1 MQQLRPFSQ
10 MDQVKA
16 AARSGTEPVPT
27 TTDVFSTE
35 DQPQTAG
42 LSSLFPDPSHAPA
55 DQAAPATPVTDN
67 LLPVLQGASG
77 ITGPARPLVVI
88 RAEKKRQKRKRADDA
103 PARHLRPRY
112 RQMIVLTALVLF
124 LGLTLA
130 TLVPLAAD
138 QSPFSFFSPL
148 GNLIHPPSGNLAI
161 EALQTETASQGLP
174 PLTLSRSQYV
184 AIAEQDAINVGISPV
199 YFVRQIQ
206 VESGFNPNA
215 VSPSG
220 AVGIAQFLP
229 STAAGLGINP
239 WNPIQALQGA
249 AKLMANL
256 YHQYGD
262 YAKALAAYN
271 AGSANLNNAISA
283 CGANWLSCMPAETQ
297 HYVTTIMG

>member
-10 MDQVKA
+10 TNKVKA
-16 AARSGTEPVPT
+16 AARSGTEPVT
-27 TTDVFSTE
+27 TATDIFSPNGQQQAT
-35 DQPQTAG
+35 G
-42 LSSLFPDPSHAPA
+42 LPSLFQDPSHSTAE
-55 DQAAPATPVTDN
+55 QAAPVASVTDN
-67 LLPVLQGASG
+67 LLPILQGASG

-88 RAEKKRQKRKRADDA
+88 RAEKKRKKRTRAADA
-103 PARHLRPRY
+103 PSRHLRPRY
-112 RQMIVLTALVLF
+112 RQMIVLIALVIF
-124 LGLTLA
+124 AGLTLA
-130 TLVPLAAD
+130 TLVPLATG
-138 QSPFSFFSPL
+138 QSPFSLFSPL
-148 GNLIHPPSGNLAI
+148 GNLIHPPSGNAAI
-161 EALQTETASQGLP
+161 EALQTETAAQNLP
-174 PLTLSRSQYV
+174 PLTLSHSQYV
-184 AIAEQDAINVGISPV
+184 AIAEQDATNVGISPV

-229 STAAGLGINP
+229 STAAGLGIDP
-239 WNPIQALQGA
+239 YNPIQALQGA

-271 AGSANLNNAISA
+271 AGSANLNNAIRS

-297 HYVTTIMG
+297 HYVATIMG